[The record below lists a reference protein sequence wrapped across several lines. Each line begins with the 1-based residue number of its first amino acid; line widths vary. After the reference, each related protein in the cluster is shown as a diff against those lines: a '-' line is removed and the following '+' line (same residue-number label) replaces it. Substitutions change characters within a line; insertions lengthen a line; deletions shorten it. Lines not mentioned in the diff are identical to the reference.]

1 MKNDKFRR
9 LFWKI
14 TAILAFFAAA
24 FCVFFLWKNIKQRQD
39 AAARYEQLREEDIQE
54 ERENEDG
61 NGAPEEEGTGSAVP
75 EKVETEP
82 SAGEKTKLDIPVDF
96 EKLENENAD
105 IYAWLQVPGTD
116 IDYPVVQSRT
126 DDTFY
131 ITHGIDRTENIA
143 GAIYSER
150 LNKIDFSDAH
160 TVLYGHNMRDGS
172 MFAGL
177 HAFEDNTFFQE
188 HREIKVYTADAVRT
202 YKIFASYRYD
212 DRHLLKS
219 YDCSNA
225 DIYREYLEEIKKQ
238 RSLEANMDTEM
249 EVTTEDRILTL
260 STCHR
265 AGNDSRYLVQAVL
278 TEELLEDRVEE

>member
-1 MKNDKFRR
+1 M
-9 LFWKI
+9 
-14 TAILAFFAAA
+14 TAILAFLAAA
-24 FCVFFLWKNIKQRQD
+24 ICVFFLWENLKQRQE
-39 AAARYEQLREEDIQE
+39 AAERYEQLREEEIQKDKGN
-54 ERENEDG
+54 ENK
-61 NGAPEEEGTGSAVP
+61 NGAPNEEGTEPVFLQ
-75 EKVETEP
+75 KVETEP

-131 ITHGIDRTENIA
+131 MTHGIDRTGNIA

-150 LNKIDFSDAH
+150 LNKMDFSDAH

-172 MFAGL
+172 MFAGI
-177 HAFEDNTFFQE
+177 HAFEDPTFFQE

-202 YKIFASYRYD
+202 YKIFAAYRYD

-219 YDCSNA
+219 FDCGNA

-238 RSLEANMDTEM
+238 RSLETNMDTET

-260 STCHR
+260 STCHK

-278 TEELLEDRVEE
+278 TEELLEDRVEK